1 MSREGDVA
9 GAEHLIVARIRKP
22 HGVRGELSVQVDTD
36 RPGVVFRP
44 GRVLRLA
51 DARGRATGETLTVE
65 RTRPFKGGLLLKTR
79 ELTGLTPDVEAL
91 RGRTL
96 VVDRAELEG
105 EEDEAGDPFYHELV
119 GMRVEAGGE
128 TVGTVR
134 ELFEAPSG
142 LLLEVR
148 REGRHPLLLPYVDG
162 VVRRVDRE
170 AGVVE
175 IDPPEGLLE
184 L

>member
-9 GAEHLIVARIRKP
+9 GAEHLIVARVRKP
-22 HGVRGELSVQVDTD
+22 HGIRGELSVQVETD

-44 GRVLRLA
+44 GRVLLVA
-51 DARGRATGETLTVE
+51 DARGRPSGETLTVE
-65 RTRPFKGGLLLKTR
+65 RTRPFKGGLLLKAA
-79 ELTGLTPDVEAL
+79 EHAGLTPEVEAL

-96 VVDRAELEG
+96 VARRDELET
-105 EEDEAGDPFYHELV
+105 EAGADEPFYHELV

-134 ELFEAPSG
+134 ELFEAPAG

-148 REGRHPLLLPYVDG
+148 REGRHPLLLPYVDE

-175 IDPPEGLLE
+175 IDPPPGLLD